1 MVKEVSTETSLLDII
16 QKEYKDN
23 ITSTKNINITYEG
36 K

>member
-23 ITSTKNINITYEG
+23 ITSTKNINITYER